1 MPMMPELST
10 TRLVKHN
17 LAELLREEI
26 LRGALQ
32 PGSTIVEGRWALKFG
47 VAQAS
52 IREAIHI
59 LMRDGFVTKESGRSA
74 RVIHLSEMDVGK
86 LYDMRGALEG
96 LAARLAAQQHSD
108 TEGLR
113 QAMDGMQ
120 LAVRSGSSEELLDSD
135 LEFHLR
141 LCELS
146 KNSYLVE
153 HARRILLPFFAFV
166 RVRVTTSGQDIS
178 AWGQDLE
185 AHQRILDLIDDGD
198 GDVAE
203 LYVKRAMNRF
213 SRTAST
219 NWERRTADG
228 K

>member
-1 MPMMPELST
+1 MISELST

-32 PGSTIVEGRWALKFG
+32 PGATIVEGRWALKFS

-74 RVIHLSEMDVGK
+74 RVIDLSEADVVK

-96 LAARLAAQQHSD
+96 LAARLAAQQRSE
-108 TEGLR
+108 TSGLR
-113 QAMDGMQ
+113 QAVDGMR
-120 LAVRSGSSEELLDSD
+120 LAVQSESREELLDFD

-146 KNSYLVE
+146 QNSYLIE

-178 AWGQDLE
+178 PWGQDLE
-185 AHQRILDLIDDGD
+185 AHQRILDLVDDGD
-198 GDVAE
+198 GEVAE

-213 SRTAST
+213 ARTASM
-219 NWERRTADG
+219 NWERRIADG
-228 K
+228 N

>member
-1 MPMMPELST
+1 MISELST
-10 TRLVKHN
+10 TRLVKHD

-32 PGSTIVEGRWALKFG
+32 PGATIVEGRWALKFG

-74 RVIHLSEMDVGK
+74 RVIDLSEADVVK

-96 LAARLAAQQHSD
+96 LAARLAAQQRSE
-108 TEGLR
+108 TSGLR
-113 QAMDGMQ
+113 QAVDGMR
-120 LAVRSGSSEELLDSD
+120 LAVQSESREELLDFD

-146 KNSYLVE
+146 QNSYLIE

-178 AWGQDLE
+178 PWGQDLE
-185 AHQRILDLIDDGD
+185 AHQRILDLVDDGD
-198 GDVAE
+198 GEVAE
-203 LYVKRAMNRF
+203 LYVKRAMHRF
-213 SRTAST
+213 ARTASM
-219 NWERRTADG
+219 NWERRIADG
-228 K
+228 N